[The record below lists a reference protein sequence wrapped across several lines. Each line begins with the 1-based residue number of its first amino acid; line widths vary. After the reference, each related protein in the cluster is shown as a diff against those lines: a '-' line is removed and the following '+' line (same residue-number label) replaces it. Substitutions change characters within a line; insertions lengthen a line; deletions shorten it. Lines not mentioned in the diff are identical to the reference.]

1 MTSFPTSA
9 TTGPDFWLLLQA
21 RAARARHR
29 TLARRMFMRRFL
41 RGGGEEEIPERTP
54 LGETLVHGPGRGAQL
69 PDELAGA
76 LPRGRLGAHRGP
88 QLQPPGGAGCAPSP
102 RVEPR

>member
-76 LPRGRLGAHRGP
+76 LQHGRPGGPPGP
-88 QLQPPGGAGCAPSP
+88 QPHPPGEAGSAPFPSRGAG
-102 RVEPR
+102 